1 MDKCTYCAG
10 GPEEPFSDRER
21 RLYGSNRIAEGKL
34 PLCASVCS
42 TKALVAGDGEEVA
55 NVVRQRMAARGSGG
69 GGWAWGTAYP
79 ESK

>member
-1 MDKCTYCAG
+1 M
-10 GPEEPFSDRER
+10 
-21 RLYGSNRIAEGKL
+21 
-34 PLCASVCS
+34 CASVCA

-79 ESK
+79 DN